1 MSAIRSHH
9 TIRLRVFVIGLLAAV
24 LTAGCATSPV
34 APALPEPE
42 AHTEP
47 LPSVWIP
54 VVRYGRYTLVEL
66 TPDADQHDLLLQV
79 FDVSMPPT
87 LPATV
92 GDALRYVLL
101 PSGYRLCEND
111 VEADA
116 LYELPL
122 PGGPL
127 LSEMDGSACRYESA
141 TSCASKPRA

>member
-1 MSAIRSHH
+1 M
-9 TIRLRVFVIGLLAAV
+9 
-24 LTAGCATSPV
+24 
-34 APALPEPE
+34 PEPE
-42 AHTEP
+42 GHTES

-66 TPDADQHDLLLQV
+66 VPDAAQHDLLLQAV
-79 FDVSMPPT
+79 DVSMPPT

-101 PSGYRLCEND
+101 RSGYRLCEND

-122 PGGPL
+122 PAAHLDLGPTTL
-127 LSEMDGSACRYESA
+127 REALRTLAGPAWDLRIDDAARRVCFA
-141 TSCASKPRA
+141 PRVPWPRRPEGPPR